1 MVKGAVMRD
10 NPTEFSE
17 QSPPSDAESL
27 KSRDKKVEKKV
38 EKKAGGTSPDERELQ
53 RTRIME
59 AMGIFAGGVA
69 HDLNNA
75 LTGIVSYPELL
86 LAQLP
91 EDSPLRRPITR
102 IHESGRK
109 AISIVQDLVILTQ
122 RGIKNNAILF
132 NINRVVGEFLKS
144 PELENLA
151 AGYPDV
157 KIKAD
162 LDEDL
167 VNIEGSP
174 THVHRVLINLAIN
187 AAEAMKG
194 SGEIIVSTFNR
205 SIDTPYKGYEEVP
218 AGEYVVLSV
227 SDPGEVV
234 SAEDLERIFEP
245 FYTKKIM
252 GRSATGIGMAVV
264 WAIVKDH
271 GGYID
276 VRSAPGA
283 GTAITLYFPSKI

>member
-1 MVKGAVMRD
+1 MD
-10 NPTEFSE
+10 E
-17 QSPPSDAESL
+17 QPLPDAEPL
-27 KSRDKKVEKKV
+27 KSKEQEVDKNSAEK
-38 EKKAGGTSPDERELQ
+38 SSRERELQ
-53 RTRIME
+53 RARVMD

-91 EDSPLRRPITR
+91 PDSPLRQPLTR
-102 IHESGRK
+102 VHESGRK

-132 NINRVVGEFLKS
+132 NINRVIGEFLKS

-167 VNIEGSP
+167 VNIKGSP
-174 THVHRVLINLAIN
+174 PHIHRLLINLAIN

-205 SIDTPYKGYEEVP
+205 AINASYKGYEEVP
-218 AGEYVVLSV
+218 AGEYAVLSV
-227 SDPGEVV
+227 SDPGEIV

-252 GRSATGIGMAVV
+252 RRSSTGIGMAVV

-283 GTAITLYFPSKI
+283 GTAVTLYFPSES